1 MVIMNVKIDTKE
13 KFQEITVLE
22 PNLTANMTGDLAEL
36 FKGVLEKDV
45 ANVVLNLTQVTS
57 MDPSFARS
65 LAVLQN
71 KFYESSH
78 SFVIC
83 HVQKPVDEMLESE
96 ELFESM
102 NITPS
107 LSEAWD
113 MVQMEEIER
122 DLLGEFES

>member
-1 MVIMNVKIDTKE
+1 MNVKIDTKE
-13 KFQEITVLE
+13 KFEEITVLE
-22 PNLTANMTGDLAEL
+22 PNLTANMTGDVVEL
-36 FKGVLEKDV
+36 FKGILEKDV
-45 ANVVLNLTQVTS
+45 ANVVLNLEPVTA

-65 LAVLQN
+65 LAVLQS
-71 KFYESSH
+71 KFYESNH

-83 HVQKPVDEMLESE
+83 NVHAKVEEMLESE

-122 DLLGEFES
+122 DLLSEFEP

>member
-1 MVIMNVKIDTKE
+1 MNVKIDTKE

-22 PNLTANMTGDLAEL
+22 PNLTANMTDDLADL

-45 ANVVLNLTQVTS
+45 ANVVLNLEPVAE

-65 LAVLQN
+65 LAALQN
-71 KFYESSH
+71 KFYESNY

-83 HVQKPVDEMLESE
+83 GVQKPLEQMLESE
-96 ELFESM
+96 ELIESM

-122 DLLGEFES
+122 DLLDEFES

>member
-1 MVIMNVKIDTKE
+1 MNVKIDTKE
-13 KFQEITVLE
+13 KFEEITVLE
-22 PNLTANMTGDLAEL
+22 PNLTANMTGDVVEL
-36 FKGVLEKDV
+36 FKGILEKDV
-45 ANVVLNLTQVTS
+45 VNVVLNLEAVTA
-57 MDPSFARS
+57 MDPSFARG
-65 LAVLQN
+65 LAVLQS
-71 KFYESSH
+71 KFYESNH

-83 HVQKPVDEMLESE
+83 NVQDKVEEMLESE

-122 DLLGEFES
+122 DLLDEFES

>member
-1 MVIMNVKIDTKE
+1 MNVKIDTKE

-22 PNLTANMTGDLAEL
+22 PNLTANMTGELAEM
-36 FKGVLEKDV
+36 FKGISDSNV
-45 ANVVLNLTQVTS
+45 ANVVLNFEPVATI
-57 MDPSFARS
+57 DPSFARA
-65 LAVLQN
+65 LAAVQN
-71 KFYESSH
+71 KFYEDSH

-83 HVQKPVDEMLESE
+83 GLQPAVEQLLESE
-96 ELFESM
+96 ELIESM

-122 DLLGEFES
+122 DLLDEFEP

>member
-1 MVIMNVKIDTKE
+1 MNVKIDTKE
-13 KFQEITVLE
+13 KFQEITVME
-22 PNLTANMTGDLAEL
+22 PNLTANMTGGLAEL
-36 FKGVLEKDV
+36 FKGILEKDV
-45 ANVVLNLTQVTS
+45 ANVVLNIEPVST

-65 LAVLQN
+65 LAALQN
-71 KFYESSH
+71 KFYESNH

-83 HVQKPVDEMLESE
+83 NMQDPVEQMLESE
-96 ELFESM
+96 ELIESM

-122 DLLGEFES
+122 DLLDEFEP